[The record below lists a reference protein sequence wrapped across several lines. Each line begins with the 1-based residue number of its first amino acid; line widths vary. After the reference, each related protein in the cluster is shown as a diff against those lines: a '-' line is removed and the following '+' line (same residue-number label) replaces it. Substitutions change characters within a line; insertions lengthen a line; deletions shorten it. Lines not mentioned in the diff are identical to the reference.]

1 VRKTLQRYIVPGQF
15 RITSGFI
22 ATPDLLRGQQNLPQ
36 CDILIVDRNMPA
48 LLRFEESGIEVVP
61 RESVCGIIEV
71 KRALTRRNI
80 RENGA
85 FAHLASI
92 IESIGKSKDL
102 KTDKV
107 LNTANLHVGLHNH
120 SSNKPLLGVIAL
132 KNEMNDLN
140 ETASLVTTTDSL
152 IDFVWTLDGHALVPN
167 FQDGDQTWF
176 YTHTARPETRTWGKL
191 GSDDFRN
198 AGQCN
203 ERTQTNPDDD
213 SVGAECVRNAWRQ

>member
-1 VRKTLQRYIVPGQF
+1 
-15 RITSGFI
+15 
-22 ATPDLLRGQQNLPQ
+22 
-36 CDILIVDRNMPA
+36 MPA

-80 RENGA
+80 QENGA

-102 KTDKV
+102 KTDTV

-152 IDFVWTLDGHALVPN
+152 IDFVWTFDGHALVPK

-198 AGQCN
+198 AGSPFYEAFPGRPIWGYLRPAVDPSSGEGLGPAGVFARIIGILSLMLSRVCCRPLQEEQIN
-203 ERTQTNPDDD
+203 DYYLR
-213 SVGAECVRNAWRQ
+213 SS